1 MKTRKSLL
9 ISSVAMLLVA
19 MLALGTAT
27 FAWFTSSTTT
37 TANGLNVKTIKSSE
51 LVISKSDRAWGQTIN
66 YAKSD
71 TVLRPASSAVGGTTN
86 WYTADADNKL
96 SYERTGNFSSVA
108 SELGSYVFVEELN
121 IANKGE
127 ADVEGVTI
135 TITNF
140 TNNYGRIA
148 LVPVNDDGTA
158 IDGQTFAGNVY
169 DTEGE
174 VYYPA
179 VNTTTPP
186 ATLPAD
192 KSGLTAITP
201 KTSTTINVGTLEG
214 KEGNSD
220 LGGAKYYDLYV
231 WFEGQDTDCFDTNA
245 GQYIGD
251 ITFTISGTTV
261 EQ

>member
-51 LVISKSDRAWGQTIN
+51 LVISKSDRQWGQTIN
-66 YAKSD
+66 YAKNN
-71 TVLRPASSAVGGTTN
+71 TVLRPASSAVGGTT
-86 WYTADADNKL
+86 WFTADAKNKL
-96 SYERTGNFSSVA
+96 SYERTGNFSSVS
-108 SELGSYVFVEELN
+108 SELGAYVFVEELN

-148 LVPVNDDGTA
+148 LVPVKDDGSA
-158 IDGQTFAGNVY
+158 ISGKTFAGNIY

-174 VYYPA
+174 DYYPA
-179 VNTTTPP
+179 AS
-186 ATLPAD
+186 ATAEAT
-192 KSGLTAITP
+192 TAIKP
-201 KTSTTINVGTLEG
+201 STSTTIDVGTLAG
-214 KEGNSD
+214 KTTSD
-220 LGGAKYYDLYV
+220 LGGAAYFDLYV
-231 WFEGQDTDCFDTNA
+231 WFEGQDTDCYDTNA
-245 GQYIGD
+245 GQPIGD

-261 EQ
+261 VTTN